1 MSANIHHANQKM
13 MSLTANSSDHVLMAG
28 ARPGIAR
35 FAFIK
40 QNLIHKPAARL
51 PVSESEN
58 RYRDPMPTQR
68 NWGGRKSKGDRQAL
82 ISRIPD
88 PIADAVRERAD
99 ERGMSLSDYIA
110 SVLAREVGMSDLAP
124 ESAVHHQEEL
134 PISQVA

>member
-13 MSLTANSSDHVLMAG
+13 MSLTANSSDHVLMTG
-28 ARPGIAR
+28 TRPGIAR
-35 FAFIK
+35 FASIK
-40 QNLIHKPAARL
+40 QNLIHKPAAR
-51 PVSESEN
+51 
-58 RYRDPMPTQR
+58 
-68 NWGGRKSKGDRQAL
+68 
-82 ISRIPD
+82 

-124 ESAVHHQEEL
+124 ESVVHHQEEL